1 MQGRGAGKEG
11 GGRIVILGNVLAATV
26 AIKRKMPNSVYA
38 FLPDRFYEYVESNI
52 DRIALTKSGR
62 EISVAYAKARGGPRG
77 KRRPLLLGELALMR
91 DAAGGESHERWQ
103 GRIDAVYRAA
113 LDDPQYKAME
123 RWADLQVGV
132 LLDSIH
138 EQKYPDDKAA
148 AGTARSVREH
158 AAIHEKKYPDD
169 KAAADAIFKLLYSHA
184 EGDRRE
190 AAEAAGAAERAG
202 GAGADL
208 VTIRSNLLA
217 FAAEIEEATGG
228 RLRIIDAQR
237 VVREPTAAEMAKRA
251 VHLRKIMPRKGE
263 RLTLEE
269 FRARFGLLMLGR
281 IGRSVRNHV
290 ILIVRERRDQRTYE
304 KDGLVMCAGE
314 GRYDQSMVKMN
325 RAIRDSGPEGYP
337 ILLFERA
344 AGSDDVVFKSCL
356 RYRSHETLTNYEM
369 DYYGPQET
377 IMFKLE
383 PVDCEQPTGAAP

>member
-11 GGRIVILGNVLAATV
+11 GGRIVILGDVLAATV

-38 FLPDRFYEYVESNI
+38 FLPDRFYEYVEANI
-52 DRIALTKSGR
+52 GRIALTKSGR

-103 GRIDAVYRAA
+103 GRIDAVYRAV
-113 LDDPQYKAME
+113 LDDPQYKALE
-123 RWADLQVGV
+123 RWADLRVDV

-138 EQKYPDDKAA
+138 EQ
-148 AGTARSVREH
+148 
-158 AAIHEKKYPDD
+158 KYPDD

-237 VVREPTAAEMAKRA
+237 VVREPTAAEMAERA

-269 FRARFGLLMLGR
+269 FRGRFGLLMLGR
-281 IGRSVRNHV
+281 IGRSVKNHV

-356 RYRSHETLTNYEM
+356 RYRSHETLTNREM
-369 DYYGPQET
+369 DYRGPEET
-377 IMFKLE
+377 ILFKLE
-383 PVDCEQPTGAAP
+383 PVDCEQPAGAAP

>member
-11 GGRIVILGNVLAATV
+11 GGRIVILGDVLAATV

-103 GRIDAVYRAA
+103 GRIDAVYHAA

-123 RWADLQVGV
+123 RWADLRVDV

-148 AGTARSVREH
+148 A
-158 AAIHEKKYPDD
+158 
-169 KAAADAIFKLLYSHA
+169 DAIFKVLYSHA

-237 VVREPTAAEMAKRA
+237 VVREPTAAEMAERA
-251 VHLRKIMPRKGE
+251 AHLRKIMPRKGE

-269 FRARFGLLMLGR
+269 FRGRFGLLMLGR
-281 IGRSVRNHV
+281 IGRSVKNHV

-356 RYRSHETLTNYEM
+356 RYRSHETLTNREM
-369 DYYGPQET
+369 DYRGPEET
-377 IMFKLE
+377 ILFKLE
-383 PVDCEQPTGAAP
+383 PVDCEQPAGAAP